1 MEQFMMKLM
10 YELPSDELA
19 DTVTI
24 TRAFIKGE
32 AEAIITHCTLALP
45 EAAEETAAMEAA
57 EIPALPEA
65 TEE

>member
-24 TRAFIKGE
+24 TRDFIQGKGE
-32 AEAIITHCTLALP
+32 AVVTHRALALP
-45 EAAEETAAMEAA
+45 EANESA
-57 EIPALPEA
+57 ALPEA
-65 TEE
+65 DGEASV

>member
-1 MEQFMMKLM
+1 MMKLM

-32 AEAIITHCTLALP
+32 ADAVITHRALALP
-45 EAAEETAAMEAA
+45 EAEEPV
-57 EIPALPEA
+57 ISLPEA
-65 TEE
+65 SADAE